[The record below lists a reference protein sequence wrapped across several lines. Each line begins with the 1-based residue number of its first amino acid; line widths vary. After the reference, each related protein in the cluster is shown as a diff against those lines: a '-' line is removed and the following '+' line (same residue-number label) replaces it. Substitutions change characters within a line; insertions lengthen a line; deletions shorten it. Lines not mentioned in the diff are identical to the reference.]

1 MLYTKIYKTE
11 YLDVYNK
18 IVSDKKIKINP
29 QEIMIDNIQDTQDN
43 RIIDKNQRK
52 KYWRNNNKR
61 KSNNIRRY
69 KFATNKLMKNNI

>member
-1 MLYTKIYKTE
+1 MLYTKIYKTG